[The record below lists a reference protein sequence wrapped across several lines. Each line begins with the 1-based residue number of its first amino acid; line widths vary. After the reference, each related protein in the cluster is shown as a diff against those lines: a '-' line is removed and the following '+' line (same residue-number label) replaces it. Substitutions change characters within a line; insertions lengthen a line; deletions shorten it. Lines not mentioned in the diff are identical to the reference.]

1 MYGYYLIFSDSY
13 LPSLSYDNFHDLTA
27 IVVISKKL
35 HTGLSENISITHNK
49 KPCTCPVLLGT
60 CKICYSCY
68 FCAAYV

>member
-1 MYGYYLIFSDSY
+1 
-13 LPSLSYDNFHDLTA
+13 LTA